1 MDFDFDTIITT
12 NYDNL
17 IEQAFQNRNQ
27 VIQLICQD
35 SDLAYAQPRKGSPFF
50 YTQLEFSLRNC
61 SSLHIKLYS
70 S

>member
-50 YTQLEFSLRNC
+50 IPNWNLV
-61 SSLHIKLYS
+61 
-70 S
+70 